1 MMKKVLCFGDSNTW
15 GHDPADCSQ
24 LLRRWTVMAGERLQ
38 EYEIIQDG
46 VCGRTTRYGEHDT
59 NGFEVFKERYIDKD
73 CDFDL
78 IIIMLGTN
86 DTLNDFA
93 VSPDETADA
102 LGLFVKECRIK
113 YGNKKP
119 EILLVS
125 PIKIKERALTHELF
139 GTLYSA
145 KSVEDS
151 AHFAENIESAA
162 KREGAYFLD
171 AALFAEAS
179 DIDGVHMTSD
189 EHERLAGAIIEKIKM
204 ILEKQS

>member
-1 MMKKVLCFGDSNTW
+1 MKKILCFGDSNTW
-15 GHDPADCSQ
+15 GHDPVDCSQ
-24 LLRRWTVMAGERLQ
+24 LQRRWTVMVRERLP

-46 VCGRTTRYGEHDT
+46 VCGRTTRYGEHDA
-59 NGFEVFKERYIDKD
+59 NGLEVFKERYIDKD

-93 VSPDETADA
+93 VSPDETGDA
-102 LGLFVKECRIK
+102 LRTFVKESRAK
-113 YGNKKP
+113 YGSGKP
-119 EILLVS
+119 EILLIS
-125 PIKIKERALTHELF
+125 PIKIKERALKHELF
-139 GTLYSA
+139 STLYSA

-151 AHFAENIESAA
+151 AHFAEKIEAVA
-162 KREGAYFLD
+162 KREGTYFLD

-179 DIDGVHMTSD
+179 DIDGVHMTSE
-189 EHERLAGAIIEKIKM
+189 EHEKLAGAIVEKIKM